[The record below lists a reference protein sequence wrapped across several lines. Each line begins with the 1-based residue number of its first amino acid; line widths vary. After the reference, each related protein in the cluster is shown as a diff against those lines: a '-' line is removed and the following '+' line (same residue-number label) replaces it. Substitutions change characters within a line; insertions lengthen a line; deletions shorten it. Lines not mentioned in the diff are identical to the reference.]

1 MKNFIALSVLVVT
14 QVLGNVWLSRG
25 IRQVGEL
32 NTLNPSSVF
41 AFGVHALTNPW
52 VVLGILFLIAALL
65 LYLAV
70 LSWLELSYVM
80 PMTASGYVLNALF
93 AWLILGENIS
103 QIKWAGTLI
112 VTVGVLV
119 VGLSEGKTKP
129 TRTKKQKSRNN
140 IYFSLLP
147 LAFGASRQWLLVL
160 LVVLV
165 DSAGNIFFTKGM
177 KQVGEVTTLQLPE
190 LLRLAKRAVNNS
202 MLGLGMVCMTIGFFL
217 FIVLLSWADLS
228 FIMPATALG
237 YPVSI
242 LGTRYIL
249 KENVTAA
256 RFAGAVFV
264 CIGVAL
270 ISLNPSGQ

>member
-1 MKNFIALSVLVVT
+1 MKNFIALSLLVVT
-14 QVLGNVWLSRG
+14 QVLGDVWLSRG
-25 IRQVGEL
+25 VRQIGEV
-32 NTLNPSSVF
+32 NTLNPSSVL
-41 AFGVHALTNPW
+41 AFGIHALINPW

-70 LSWLELSYVM
+70 LSWLDLSYVM
-80 PMTASGYVLNALF
+80 PMTASSYVLNALL
-93 AWLILGENIS
+93 AWLILGESIS
-103 QIKWAGTLI
+103 QVKWAGTLA
-112 VTVGVLV
+112 VSVGVLI
-119 VGLSEGKTKP
+119 VGLSEGKLHP
-129 TRTKKQKSRNN
+129 TGTKKQKARKN
-140 IYFSLLP
+140 IYFSLWP
-147 LAFGASRQWLLVL
+147 LAFGASRKWLLVL
-160 LVVLV
+160 GLVLV

-177 KQVGEVTTLQLPE
+177 KQVGEVTTLRLRE
-190 LLRLAKRAVNNS
+190 LLPLAQRAVNNP

-228 FIMPATALG
+228 FVMPATALG

-256 RFAGAVFV
+256 RFAGAVFI

-270 ISLNPSGQ
+270 ISLNSSGQ

>member
-1 MKNFIALSVLVVT
+1 MKNFIALSLLVVT
-14 QVLGNVWLSRG
+14 QVLGDVWLSRG
-25 IRQVGEL
+25 IRQIGAV
-32 NTLNPSSVF
+32 NTLNPSSVL
-41 AFGVHALTNPW
+41 AFGIHALTNPW

-80 PMTASGYVLNALF
+80 PMTASSYVLNALL
-93 AWLILGENIS
+93 AWLILGESIS
-103 QIKWAGTLI
+103 QVKWAGTLI
-112 VTVGVLV
+112 VSVGVLI
-119 VGLSEGKTKP
+119 VGLSEGKLHP
-129 TRTKKQKSRNN
+129 TGKKQKSRKN
-140 IYFSLLP
+140 IYFSLWP
-147 LAFGASRQWLLVL
+147 LAFGASRKWLLVL
-160 LVVLV
+160 GLVLV

-177 KQVGEVTTLQLPE
+177 KQVGEVTTLRLRE
-190 LLRLAKRAVNNS
+190 LLPLAQRAVNNP

-228 FIMPATALG
+228 FVMPATALG

-256 RFAGAVFV
+256 RFAGAVFI

-270 ISLNPSGQ
+270 ISLNSSGQ